1 VVDFDGGHSH
11 SIAATLDGSL
21 YTWGYGAATGQRLT
35 TGQHLAPR
43 CLVPTLVRWGGGEA
57 EGREGKM
64 ENEGMAG
71 KRGVE
76 GEGGEEGK
84 GGTEI
89 RGRGDGP
96 GASDII
102 GVGGGAMKEK
112 ERLQGRG
119 RIIRVAA
126 GKNHSMAITE
136 QGVVLAWGTNDAGQL
151 GHSRWSSA
159 AMLSVPRAIPVS
171 SWAGGVVVDMACG
184 ASHSLVA
191 VEDGRVFAFGA
202 GGDVDRVVPGFLEG
216 SVADVD
222 GRLGLGPWVE
232 SARRPT
238 LVESPA
244 KPSVC
249 RTVSLS

>member
-1 VVDFDGGHSH
+1 
-11 SIAATLDGSL
+11 
-21 YTWGYGAATGQRLT
+21 
-35 TGQHLAPR
+35 
-43 CLVPTLVRWGGGEA
+43 
-57 EGREGKM
+57 
-64 ENEGMAG
+64 
-71 KRGVE
+71 
-76 GEGGEEGK
+76 
-84 GGTEI
+84 
-89 RGRGDGP
+89 
-96 GASDII
+96 
-102 GVGGGAMKEK
+102 MKER
-112 ERLQGRG
+112 ESGQGRGRG

-159 AMLSVPRAIPVS
+159 AMLAVPRAIPVS

-184 ASHSLVA
+184 ATHSLVA

-202 GGDVDRVVPGFLEG
+202 GGDVERVVPGFLEG

-222 GRLGLGPWVE
+222 GRLGLGPWVA

-249 RTVSLS
+249 RTVSL